1 MTIDADVNPFA
12 SSIISETQQ
21 LKDSLCMNLLIFTAL
36 ISFFEVNRHF
46 KAIYGKRISKKFL
59 KTNRVPPIPS
69 KIPLAWVY
77 TVLNVS
83 DDEILRMVG
92 LDGYMLIRYITVC
105 LRISLF
111 LTVWGIAILLP
122 VYSNAQ
128 GDISI
133 GWNKYTIANI
143 PLSEEN
149 NHYLLWIPCI
159 FAYVFSAYYCRI
171 MYTEYENFVKKRVEY
186 LVKGDVDTPPQ
197 TYYTIIVERLPA
209 SLRSTPALKEFFKR
223 LFPNDV
229 YSVEIALDLT
239 KLDVI
244 IQHRALVRHNLEKAI
259 AIWKATKTRPLIW
272 VSEDFY
278 KDLDNP
284 LVPTPFISSNII
296 FNLYKS
302 FGYIQYDAIRH
313 HYRELSMLND
323 NVYQLQRHYLNQMHE
338 HDKKEEMKLD
348 IETITETD
356 IKPPLISTSLSNYN
370 YDPIDRLTNSKSS
383 ELVRNKIGVSEFKIN
398 KEEKKDEKI
407 DIVMSINNSIDYI
420 EEGIAL
426 KNIQVMQEE
435 GQGVFTPRGRKFVD
449 AGVKIV
455 GNAAFTAGKEG
466 FKTVTIATKGAL
478 QGVLEATRT
487 LELLT
492 VGAYYKTSSTAFVT
506 FKSRVANSC
515 SHQMLLSHEHH
526 ALDIKA
532 APNPKDIIW
541 DNLPIPQRQ
550 ISSRKS
556 IANWILSVGAIFW
569 SAIVGFIATIANLD
583 YIAKENGWGWLN
595 VYHNTP
601 IYNFLNNYLALA
613 LLLCLLALL
622 PLIFDT
628 IARYYEGLK
637 LESEIQN
644 SISNRYFY
652 YQLANVFVSVGL
664 GSLATSIHH
673 ILDRPSSIFAIL
685 GTSVPSFSLYFANL
699 LIIKIFT
706 GLPIE
711 MLRMWPLF
719 EILTLKTC
727 MDTKKCTTRELQT
740 GAFADPPITYGW
752 IYPNLLM
759 VLMIMLT
766 YCCIAP
772 LLMPFSLI
780 FFAFAYVMYK
790 YQLLYVFINDY
801 QSGGFM
807 WYEIFSHSMVGLLC
821 GVITLFCYMGIRE
834 SFSTGPF
841 YALTPLPALI
851 YFYWDHCTKKF
862 EKSSMTLS
870 LESAISIDKLVKE
883 EQERLAKEEYEKYE
897 AYPIE
902 PIVPNK
908 SFRKTLFRQPSLV
921 SGSLK
926 PAKYRKPATRMHDYN
941 QSSSRRNCN
950 RDSNSSSSSTCSTF
964 STDCTIN
971 GNKEVGNLVALE
983 SIQQGEEDEIKNI
996 STEEEFE
1003 ENDTEFDEH
1012 ATVNEILDIVP
1023 STNVKSI
1030 KPSGIP
1036 SIQKQKKITSVFSA
1050 FKKAI
1055 GKKSSSN
1062 TDQENLPLMK
1072 KDNTKLKSNSS
1083 YGTTSNYKTPSKR
1096 NNFDEV

>member
-1 MTIDADVNPFA
+1 MISSESPNPFA

-21 LKDSLCMNLLIFTAL
+21 LKDSLCMNLLIFISL

-59 KTNRVPPIPS
+59 KTNRVPPMPS

-77 TVLNVS
+77 TVLNIS
-83 DDEILRMVG
+83 DDEVLRMVG
-92 LDGYMLIRYITVC
+92 LDGYMLIRYIIVC

-111 LTVWGIAILLP
+111 LTVWGVAILLP

-128 GDISI
+128 GETSI

-149 NHYLLWIPCI
+149 NHFLLWIPCI
-159 FAYVFSAYYCRI
+159 FAYVFSAYFCRI
-171 MYTEYENFVKKRVEY
+171 MYTEYENFVEKRVEY
-186 LVKGDVDTPPQ
+186 LVKGDVDTPSQ
-197 TYYTIIVERLPA
+197 TYYTIIVDRLPA
-209 SLRSTPALKEFFKR
+209 SLRSTPALTEFFKR

-244 IQHRALVRHNLEKAI
+244 IEHRALVRHNLEKAI

-278 KDLDNP
+278 KDLENP
-284 LVPTPFISSNII
+284 LVPILLESTMFNI
-296 FNLYKS
+296 YKS
-302 FGYIQYDAIRH
+302 LGYVQYDAIRH

-323 NVYQLQRHYLNQMHE
+323 NVYQLQRHYLSQMHE
-338 HDKKEEMKLD
+338 HDKIEEKKLD
-348 IETITETD
+348 IDTIITD
-356 IKPPLISTSLSNYN
+356 TIPPILSSSQSNY
-370 YDPIDRLTNSKSS
+370 YDPIDRLTNRKSS
-383 ELVRNKIGVSEFKIN
+383 ESLGHKVEGGVVKSS
-398 KEEKKDEKI
+398 KEDTT
-407 DIVMSINNSIDYI
+407 DLPTSSNNSIDYV

-426 KNIQVMQEE
+426 KNIQVIQEE
-435 GQGVFTPRGRKFVD
+435 GQGIFTPSRRKFVD

-455 GNAAFTAGKEG
+455 GNAALTAGKEG

-478 QGVLEATRT
+478 KGVLEATKT

-506 FKSRVANSC
+506 FKSRVANSS

-526 ALDIKA
+526 ALNIKA

-550 ISSRKS
+550 ISSRRS
-556 IANWILSVGAIFW
+556 IANWTLSVGAIFW
-569 SAIVGFIATIANLD
+569 SAIVGFIASIANLD

-673 ILDRPSSIFAIL
+673 ILDKPSSIFSIL

-699 LIIKIFT
+699 LIVKIFT

-711 MLRMWPLF
+711 ILRMWPLF
-719 EILTLKTC
+719 EILALKTC

-740 GAFADPPITYGW
+740 GAFANPPITYGW

-766 YCCIAP
+766 YCCV
-772 LLMPFSLI
+772 S
-780 FFAFAYVMYK
+780 
-790 YQLLYVFINDY
+790 IN
-801 QSGGFM
+801 
-807 WYEIFSHSMVGLLC
+807 
-821 GVITLFCYMGIRE
+821 ITMF
-834 SFSTGPF
+834 
-841 YALTPLPALI
+841 
-851 YFYWDHCTKKF
+851 
-862 EKSSMTLS
+862 
-870 LESAISIDKLVKE
+870 
-883 EQERLAKEEYEKYE
+883 
-897 AYPIE
+897 
-902 PIVPNK
+902 N
-908 SFRKTLFRQPSLV
+908 
-921 SGSLK
+921 
-926 PAKYRKPATRMHDYN
+926 
-941 QSSSRRNCN
+941 
-950 RDSNSSSSSTCSTF
+950 
-964 STDCTIN
+964 
-971 GNKEVGNLVALE
+971 
-983 SIQQGEEDEIKNI
+983 NI
-996 STEEEFE
+996 
-1003 ENDTEFDEH
+1003 
-1012 ATVNEILDIVP
+1012 
-1023 STNVKSI
+1023 
-1030 KPSGIP
+1030 
-1036 SIQKQKKITSVFSA
+1036 
-1050 FKKAI
+1050 
-1055 GKKSSSN
+1055 
-1062 TDQENLPLMK
+1062 
-1072 KDNTKLKSNSS
+1072 
-1083 YGTTSNYKTPSKR
+1083 
-1096 NNFDEV
+1096 